1 MNKETR
7 TIYHY
12 YDEYKNLLFSK
23 IRIEENGKKSFYFER
38 NENGTTIRN
47 INGCRKVLYKLP
59 ELLDGISQGQPVFLV
74 EGEKDVET
82 LISYRF
88 TATTTTGSLEWDEEF
103 TQILKNSAVIILY
116 DNDKTGLK
124 RRDLLCK
131 NLYGRVK
138 RLRVIDLPG
147 LEYSES
153 HGKDITDWLTMLG
166 NDRDQLIKLIG
177 QTPDY
182 KPKESTNEK
191 FVEQP
196 NAISEKLRTIS
207 ITELL
212 SLELPPREML
222 LAPFL
227 PTQGLVMIVAKR
239 GVGKTH
245 IALGIAYAVAT
256 GGTFLGW
263 NAPKTNRVLYID
275 GEMPAS
281 LMQERLK
288 HIVTMFDK
296 TDDYGYLQLLTPD
309 LQGRSLPDLSCKE
322 GRDAIESLLDNV
334 DLIVIDNISCL
345 FRSGGENESESWQE
359 AQEWALDLRRRGK
372 SILFVHHAG
381 KSGIQRG
388 TSKREDIL
396 DCVIILKHPDDYK
409 AQEGARF
416 EVSFDKARHFSGE
429 KARPFH
435 VQLHDEN
442 GKWYW
447 EISNT
452 SEETLIEEIADMK
465 LTGHTIQLIAQ
476 KKGLTKSQVETLIAK
491 AKVKGLLN

>member
-1 MNKETR
+1 MNR
-7 TIYHY
+7 TLITYPY
-12 YDEYKNLLFSK
+12 NDEHNNLLYSK
-23 IRIEENGKKSFYFER
+23 IRIEENGNKSFYYER
-38 NENGTTIRN
+38 IENGKIVKN
-47 INGCRKVLYKLP
+47 LNDCRKVLYRLPKLL
-59 ELLDGISQGQPVFLV
+59 EGISQKRFVCLV

-82 LISYRF
+82 LLRYGLI
-88 TATTTTGSLEWDEEF
+88 ATTTTGSLEWSEEY
-103 TQILKNSAVIILY
+103 TELLKNEIVIIFY
-116 DNDKTGLK
+116 DNDRTGLK
-124 RRDLLCK
+124 RKVLLCQ
-131 NLYGRVK
+131 NLYGKVK
-138 RLRVIDLPG
+138 QLKIIDLPG
-147 LEYSES
+147 LDYSES
-153 HGKDITDWLTMLG
+153 HGQDITDWLRIPG
-166 NDRDQLIKLIG
+166 NDLDQLIKLIG

-182 KPKESTNEK
+182 QPKEISHTAIEK
-191 FVEQP
+191 S
-196 NAISEKLRTIS
+196 NINSEEMLRTVS
-207 ITELL
+207 IAELL

-256 GGTFLGW
+256 AGTFLCW
-263 NAPKTNRVLYID
+263 DAPIARRVLYVD

-281 LMQERLK
+281 LMQERLR
-288 HIVTMFDK
+288 HIVAMFDK
-296 TDDYGYLQLLTPD
+296 TDDKGYLQLLTPD
-309 LQGRSLPDLSCKE
+309 LQGRPLPDLSCKE
-322 GRDAIESLLDNV
+322 GRNVIESLLNNV

-345 FRSGGENESESWQE
+345 FRSGSENESESWQE

-409 AQEGARF
+409 AQDGARF

-429 KARPFH
+429 KARPFL

-442 GKWYW
+442 GNWHW

-452 SEETLIEEIADMK
+452 SEEALIEEIANMK
-465 LTGHTIQLIAQ
+465 LIGHTIQLIAQ
-476 KKGLTKSQVETLIAK
+476 KKRLTKSQVETLIAK